1 VTLRRHKGRLSP
13 FVPLDKARRTAL
25 QRRHRRPKEC
35 RRPRDTVASG
45 SRADRRRCGGSRLSS
60 GKAARERLFMAANR
74 IGKTLCGA
82 AEMSMHLTGLYPDW
96 WDGRR
101 FDKPIRAWAA
111 GLTGE
116 SVCDV
121 VQEKLIGP
129 PMRKWDWGT
138 GLIPKHL
145 LGEVSVAR
153 GIADLIDS
161 VSVKHISGGTSDLQF
176 KSYASGREKWQGVG
190 LEVCW
195 MDEESP
201 IDLYFEALT
210 RTNETGGIVYTTF
223 TPILGWSEVVRRFLT
238 GET

>member
-1 VTLRRHKGRLSP
+1 MSFEMSCGEELNNNERLLQALEAETSRRHTENRLAYYKPYAKQAEFHS
-13 FVPLDKARRTAL
+13 A
-25 QRRHRRPKEC
+25 
-35 RRPRDTVASG
+35 
-45 SRADRRRCGGSRLSS
+45 
-60 GKAARERLFMAANR
+60 GKTARERLFMAANR
-74 IGKTLCGA
+74 VGKTLCGA
-82 AEMSMHLTGLYPDW
+82 AEMAFHLTGLYPSW
-96 WDGRR
+96 WDGRK

-111 GLTGE
+111 GVTGE
-116 SVCDV
+116 SVRDV

-129 PMRKWDWGT
+129 PMRKSDWGT

-161 VSVKHISGGTSDLQF
+161 VSIKHVSGGNSDLQF
-176 KSYASGREKWQGVG
+176 KSYAAGREKWQGVG
-190 LEVCW
+190 LEVVW

-201 IDLYFEALT
+201 SDLYFEALT